1 GSAMIRYI
9 INNTQD
15 LVINIDKLTY
25 AGNLSSL
32 EEISNSS
39 RYAFKQIDICD
50 KIALEQIFN
59 EYQPDIVMHLA
70 AESHVDRSIKNSE
83 VFIKTNIWGTYT
95 LLEVARKYWND
106 LPEEKKSIF
115 RFHHIS
121 TDEVYGDL
129 GTSERQFTEIMPY
142 APSNPYSASKAA
154 SDHLVH
160 AWRRTYG
167 VPTIVTNCS
176 NNYGPF
182 HFPEKLIPLIILNAI
197 EGKKLPIYGNGLQV
211 RDWLFVED
219 HVRAL
224 YKVIK
229 EGRVG
234 ESYNIGGDST
244 KSNLEVVYAI
254 CEILEEL
261 LPHKPKGVQKYKDL
275 ISYVPDRLGH
285 DTRYAI
291 DSTKIREELD
301 WKPQETFESG
311 IRKTVEWYLNNQ
323 KWWKSIRKNNFSYS
337 C

>member
-1 GSAMIRYI
+1 
-9 INNTQD
+9 
-15 LVINIDKLTY
+15 
-25 AGNLSSL
+25 SSL

>member
-1 GSAMIRYI
+1 MIRYI

-261 LPHKPKGVQKYKDL
+261 LPHKPKGVKKYKDL

>member
-1 GSAMIRYI
+1 
-9 INNTQD
+9 NTQD

>member
-1 GSAMIRYI
+1 
-9 INNTQD
+9 
-15 LVINIDKLTY
+15 KLTY